1 MKKIILAILATS
13 AIGTTLSA
21 PFVANAHPFKSVEED
36 HAIGFR
42 DLNSNSYEVLYRRN
56 NRSSWQ
62 FHAYYANRFEA
73 EKSAFRLRLDGY
85 RTLVQHARG

>member
-13 AIGTTLSA
+13 AIGATLSA
-21 PFVANAHPFKSVEED
+21 PFMANAHQSKAGNGD

-42 DLNSNSYEVLYRRN
+42 DLNANSYEVLYRKT
-56 NRSSWQ
+56 NRPSWQ
-62 FHAYYANRFEA
+62 FYGYYANRFEA
-73 EKSAFRLRLDGY
+73 EKVAFRLRLDGY